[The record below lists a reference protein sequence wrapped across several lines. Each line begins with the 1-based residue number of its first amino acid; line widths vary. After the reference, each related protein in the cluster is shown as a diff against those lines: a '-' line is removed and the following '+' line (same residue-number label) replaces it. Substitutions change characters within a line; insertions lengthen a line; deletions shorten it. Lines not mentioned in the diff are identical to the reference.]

1 MENTLASE
9 IEELASLQ
17 FTEEEIKTI
26 TGLDELNLT
35 AMNRGRL
42 KAMAEVRK
50 SIFSQAKQGSSPA
63 QKEYMALIKSREMQE
78 RRDQA
83 KKEKENKK

>member
-1 MENTLASE
+1 MVNNSVSE

-26 TGLDELNLT
+26 TGLDELDLI

-63 QKEYMALIKSREMQE
+63 QKEYMGLIKARETQE
-78 RRDQA
+78 RREKA
-83 KKEKENKK
+83 KK